1 MSQIDIEAEKK
12 AILKIMNDYI
22 KAHNNKDLEGT
33 LKPYSEELKFLAQ
46 GIPIVGKTA
55 LSEMV
60 QEGFKEDYTHSMD
73 ILHIDV
79 SDSGDMAYIIGK
91 NKRVSHSDEGDAAI
105 EYKALGVFKKENG
118 EWRTVS
124 LCALSPE

>member
-1 MSQIDIEAEKK
+1 MSPVNLESEKK
-12 AILKIMNDYI
+12 AIPKIMNDYI

-46 GIPIVGKTA
+46 GIPIVGKDA
-55 LSEMV
+55 LSKMV
-60 QEGFKEDYTHSMD
+60 KEGFKGDYTHSMD
-73 ILHIDV
+73 ILHIDI

-91 NKRVSHSDEGDAAI
+91 NKRVSHSDEGDIAI

-118 EWRTVS
+118 EWRVVS
-124 LCALSPE
+124 LCALPPE